1 VYCSVLEM
9 LLVYC
14 SVLNFTP
21 SVFKCTGDALSVF

>member
-14 SVLNFTP
+14 SVLKVAP